1 MVRSIN
7 GNHYYFYFGIF
18 NTIIMSASTGVTSA
32 IPPHH
37 SQSLKVFLK
46 RVQSNAAALP
56 EPEVRFESF
65 FCNGATFHMNAIP
78 EIENKISDQS
88 IQPVRINGTSP
99 ARAVKI
105 PAAVIK
111 ITPGMVKYL
120 SLNITPLIE

>member
-1 MVRSIN
+1 
-7 GNHYYFYFGIF
+7 
-18 NTIIMSASTGVTSA
+18 MSASTGVTSA
-32 IPPHH
+32 IPPHS

-65 FCNGATFHMNAIP
+65 LCNGATFHMNAIP

-88 IQPVRINGTSP
+88 IQPVRINGTLP
-99 ARAVKI
+99 ASAVKI